1 MKQYSIL
8 SKQIKRRSSFYFMAI
23 CMLLLGYSCVDDT
36 FESYQRSSGDNVAV
50 KVCITAP
57 IPPVAKTRT
66 VSDAEF
72 NPNGLYL
79 MVFERSAAHVDDN
92 ALAQIVKITGSGTS
106 YSAQLAKR
114 GECIVYIVANAEKT
128 INEKKTSWE
137 ATSTTLGD
145 VKRALKFTLPT
156 SSRADDA
163 SDKVITGMIAPQPML
178 VEVLLDKID
187 ANTQIGTPE
196 SPVLMQRTT
205 VKISVRNETQDNGAA
220 RRRQEILLGA
230 NLINTPSEGYL
241 FAMDDESLLEISRHQ
256 TGAESDLNG
265 LISTPSAGAEEYP
278 TCTLYSFESVSGT
291 QTPTAVVIEATHLGK
306 SYFYRLNLDIQ
317 KKDYALVRS
326 FHYIVRIN
334 NILQAG
340 FDTMEEAV
348 AEEAPHNV
356 EYTVNVTDDTSA
368 DMITDGEYYLGVSN
382 SEFFALADGALQN
395 ISITTVNSNY
405 PRAGRIELSGGLTLA
420 GGNSLSASPDKDSP
434 IKTDI
439 AVNLPANFTQGTV
452 TVVYNEALTR
462 TISVYK
468 TPQVQKLGALLKDS
482 GYSKDDYISARVEET
497 YRDWLMLTLK
507 SELNDI
513 VEERDLFARCESEAG
528 GINVRV
534 KANLGDNSS
543 PQFRIGY
550 VNFFRKDNV
559 GNARVLIK
567 QDMFN
572 VYQEVQGKAAL
583 QPYTYVGTF
592 HRHNQTAERI
602 IRVDSKIVAGNTYQ
616 WRAFVIYGDFIR
628 LSVTDSEDP
637 GINEDDFYGQGD
649 NTTTFGAALE
659 GRYEVKDG
667 KVDVEVRNASRIFF
681 RVGLTSTIST
691 HAIRYGLIGIQ
702 VNNNVGTD
710 VIDRYIFVR
719 QGEEADYL
727 MNPHDPIAKDP
738 SFKPIYPGQEQVLMS
753 SRPLA
758 AKISPLNLTDP
769 NGTLHSDL
777 TGRKGVFT
785 TYPSQAGYLYQS
797 ISKQGWIADPR
808 KSDEVLSSGRP
819 TGWDKLGN
827 VQYPWI
833 PDYEVCP
840 EGYYHP
846 QNGID
851 DGTSTDAN
859 ANVENASIR
868 QSLWLYPANGGVSQT
883 ENFIIGYMADGYFDR
898 QPMDLNYQAEFGDRA
913 PKHQQPVLVNEGAG
927 IAYIGT
933 LAFNPHTVASIF
945 MPMAGYYEQVMRIVY
960 AGYGNEGSFST
971 ATRVNGNKGGYG
983 AYFTLDY
990 GFMSSANLALNYP
1003 YSLDASRTVGFRVDN
1018 YTNHSQTST
1027 ANIRCIR
1034 K

>member
-1 MKQYSIL
+1 MKQSSIL
-8 SKQIKRRSSFYFMAI
+8 NKQIKRYSSFYFTAL
-23 CMLLLGYSCVDDT
+23 CMLLSTNSCVDET
-36 FESYQRSSGDNVAV
+36 FESYQRSGGENVAV
-50 KVCITAP
+50 KVCLTAP
-57 IPPVAKTRT
+57 ILPVAQTRT

-79 MVFERSAAHVDDN
+79 MVFERSAALVDDN
-92 ALAQIVKITGSGTS
+92 ALAQIVKITDNGTS

-114 GECIVYIVANAEKT
+114 GECIVYIVANAEKI
-128 INEKKTSWE
+128 INEKKASWE
-137 ATSTTLGD
+137 ETFPTLGD
-145 VKRALKFTLPT
+145 VKRALKFTLP
-156 SSRADDA
+156 SSSKSDDT
-163 SDKVITGMIAPQPML
+163 SDKVITRMIAPQPML
-178 VEVLLDKID
+178 VEVLLDNID

-205 VKISVRNETQDNGAA
+205 VKISVRNETQENGLAGH
-220 RRRQEILLGA
+220 RQETLLGA

-241 FAMDDESLLEISRHQ
+241 FAMDNESLLEIARHQ
-256 TGAESDLNG
+256 TGAGSDLNG
-265 LISTPSAGAEEYP
+265 FISSPSGGAEEYP

-291 QTPTAVVIEATHLGK
+291 QTPTALVVQATYLGRP
-306 SYFYRLNLDIQ
+306 YFYRLNLDIQ
-317 KKDYALVRS
+317 KKDYALVRN

-334 NILQAG
+334 SIKQAG
-340 FDTMEEAV
+340 SDTMEEAT
-348 AEEAPHNV
+348 AKETPDNID
-356 EYTVNVTDDTSA
+356 YTVNVTDDASA
-368 DMITDGEYYLGVSN
+368 DMVTDGEYYLGVSN
-382 SEFFALADGALQN
+382 SEFYALAGDALQN
-395 ISITTVNSNY
+395 VSISTVSSNY
-405 PRAGRIELSGGLTLA
+405 PKAGRIELSGGLTLA
-420 GGNSLSASPDKDSP
+420 GGNSLSASSDKAIP
-434 IKTDI
+434 TKTDI
-439 AVNLPANFTQGTV
+439 VVNLPANFTEGTV
-452 TVVYNEALTR
+452 TVVYSEILSR
-462 TISVYK
+462 TINVYK
-468 TPQVQKLGALLKDS
+468 NPQVQKLGVLLKDF
-482 GYSKDDYISARVEET
+482 GFSKTDYISARVEET
-497 YRDWLMLTLK
+497 YKDWLMLTLK
-507 SELNDI
+507 NELNEI
-513 VEERDLFARCESEAG
+513 VEERDLFTRCESEAG

-543 PQFRIGY
+543 PEFRIGY
-550 VNFFRKDNV
+550 VDFFRKDNV

-567 QDMFN
+567 QEMFN
-572 VYQEVQGKAAL
+572 VYHEVQGKAVL

-602 IRVDSKIVAGNTYQ
+602 IRIDSKIAEGNAYQ

-628 LSVTDSEDP
+628 LSLTDSEDP

-649 NTTTFGAALE
+649 NTTTFGADLE

-681 RVGLTSTIST
+681 RMGLTSTISA
-691 HAIRYGLIGIQ
+691 HAIRYGLIGLQ

-727 MNPHDPIAKDP
+727 MNPHDPIAIDP
-738 SFKPIYPGQEQVLMS
+738 SFKPVYAGQQQVLMG

-758 AKISPLNLTDP
+758 AKLSPLNLTDP
-769 NGTLHSDL
+769 NGALHSDL
-777 TGRKGVFT
+777 SGRKGVFT

-808 KSDEVLSSGRP
+808 KSDEVMQSGKP
-819 TGWDKLGN
+819 TGWDKVGN

-851 DGTSTDAN
+851 DGTNTDAN
-859 ANVENASIR
+859 ANVENASMR

-883 ENFIIGYMADGYFDR
+883 ENFIIGYMADGYYDR
-898 QPMDLNYQAEFGDRA
+898 QPMDLIYQAEFGDRA
-913 PKHQQPVLVNEGAG
+913 PKHQQPVLVNEGAN

-945 MPMAGYYEQVMRIVY
+945 MPMAGYYEQVMKIVY

-990 GFMSSANLALNYP
+990 GFMTSANLTLNYP
-1003 YSLDASRTVGFRVDN
+1003 YNLDASRTAGFRVDN